1 MCFFSVVMQRYT
13 NCKQFQIFLWILF
26 TYLVFQPVDPRC
38 ISMHNSVMRDR
49 KTKQINV
56 RMDDSLAKDLRLL
69 AEELLTTPSQIVRK
83 AVHDYLLKCKARQ
96 TKGS

>member
-1 MCFFSVVMQRYT
+1 
-13 NCKQFQIFLWILF
+13 
-26 TYLVFQPVDPRC
+26 
-38 ISMHNSVMRDR
+38 MRDR